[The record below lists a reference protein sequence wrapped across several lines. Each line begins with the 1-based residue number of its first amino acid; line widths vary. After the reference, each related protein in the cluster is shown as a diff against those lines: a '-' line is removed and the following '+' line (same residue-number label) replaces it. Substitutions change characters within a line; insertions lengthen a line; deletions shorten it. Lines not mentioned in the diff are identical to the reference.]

1 MYILATVLPIIIS
14 ICTICVVLMCFILV
28 ILLKKKQ
35 PKIKVNEEFISH
47 LVEALGKRNNIIDVK
62 TINGRVHFEVEDLD
76 VVDLEELKK
85 QSTAGVFITNQTIK
99 MLFNYDSEAI
109 CTSVLALPK
118 NE

>member
-1 MYILATVLPIIIS
+1 MYFLATLLPIIIS
-14 ICTICVVLMCFILV
+14 ICVVCVALMAFIIV

-35 PKIKVNEEFISH
+35 PKIKVNEEFIEH

-62 TINGRVHFEVEDLD
+62 TINGRVHFEVEDLEI
-76 VVDLEELKK
+76 VDLEELKK

-99 MLFNYDSEAI
+99 MLFSYDSEAI
-109 CTSVLALPK
+109 CSSVLALPK